1 MAAKGD
7 MLWAWAKDE
16 TMLQN
21 GECGGAVTS
30 LLKFALES
38 GMVDA
43 VLAVKKGVDLYDA
56 QPVLITKPEDIA
68 QCGGSLHC
76 GTLLMPK
83 LIKKYFDGASKMKI
97 AVTMKGCDAK
107 ALYELAKRNQVNL
120 DNLITIGLNCGGSV
134 SPIEARIMIQEK
146 FGINPDDIVKEE
158 IDKGQF
164 IVITKSGEHKG
175 IKIDELEEEGYG
187 RRLNCQRCKTK
198 VPRQCDLAC
207 GNWGVI
213 GDKAGKATFIEVCS
227 NKGADLVTKA
237 AGKAIEIEQPAGPAL
252 GLRGKVEGAMFKLG
266 DKCRNAQFE
275 KLGDGKKRLDYIMEQ
290 TSRCIKCYQCIEN
303 CPICYCVE
311 CSTKKPHLVDS
322 GVVNPPFMFH
332 LIRYSHV
339 ADSCVNCGQCQEL
352 CAMDIPNALFMHALQ
367 MEMQEM
373 FGYEPGVNME
383 LPVLAFVEESAERKR
398 LSDTGSDQIFNIF
411 AEEEQ

>member
-1 MAAKGD
+1 MVAKGD
-7 MLWAWAKDE
+7 MLLAWAKDPE
-16 TMLQN
+16 DLKR

-30 LLKFALES
+30 LLKYALES

-56 QPVLITKPEDIA
+56 RPVLITEPEKISECA
-68 QCGGSLHC
+68 GSLHC
-76 GTLLMPK
+76 GTLLIPK
-83 LIKKYFDGASKMKI
+83 IIKKYLNGANDMKI

-107 ALYELAKRNQVNL
+107 ALYELAKRQQINL
-120 DNLITIGLNCGGSV
+120 DNIISIGLNCGGSV
-134 SPIEARIMIQEK
+134 SPVDARVMIEEK
-146 FGINPDDIVKEE
+146 FGLNPDDIVKEE

-164 IVITKSGEHKG
+164 IVITKDGEHRG

-213 GDKAGKATFIEVCS
+213 GDKAGKATFVEVCS
-227 NKGADLVTKA
+227 DKGALLVEKA
-237 AGKAIEIEQPAGPAL
+237 TGNTIEAETAKGP
-252 GLRGKVEGAMFKLG
+252 GLEIRKKVENAMLKLG
-266 DKCRNAQFE
+266 DRCRKEQFE
-275 KLGDGKKRLDYIMEQ
+275 KLGDGQDRLKYIMNQ
-290 TSRCIKCYQCIEN
+290 TSRCIKCYQCIDN

-311 CSTKKPHLVDS
+311 CSTKKPYLVES
-322 GVVNPPFMFH
+322 GDVTPPFMFH

-352 CAMDIPNALFMHALQ
+352 CAMDIPNALYMHALQ
-367 MEMQEM
+367 LEMENM
-373 FGYEPGVNME
+373 FGYVPGVNMD
-383 LPVLAFVEESAERKR
+383 LPLLSLVEEPNERRR
-398 LSDTGSDQIFNIF
+398 LSDTGDDQIFDIF
-411 AEEEQ
+411 Q

>member
-1 MAAKGD
+1 MVAKGD

-16 TMLQN
+16 EAVKR
-21 GECGGAVTS
+21 GECGGAVTA

-38 GMVDA
+38 KAVDA

-56 QPVLITKPEDIA
+56 QPILITDPEKIA
-68 QCGGSLHC
+68 ECAGSLHC

-83 LIKKYFDGASKMKI
+83 LIKKYFDGARNMKI

-107 ALYELAKRNQVNL
+107 ALYELAKRQQVNL

-134 SPIEARIMIQEK
+134 SPMDARVMIEEK
-146 FGINPDDIVKEE
+146 FGLNPDDIIKEE

-164 IVITKSGEHKG
+164 IVVTKDHEHKG

-187 RRLNCQRCKTK
+187 RRANCQRCKTK
-198 VPRQCDLAC
+198 IPRQCDLAC

-227 NKGADLVTKA
+227 DKGADLVTKA
-237 AGKAIEIEQPAGPAL
+237 KGKAIETAEPAGPAL
-252 GLRGKVEGAMFKLG
+252 GIRSKVEGAMFKLG
-266 DKCRNAQFE
+266 DKCRNEQFE
-275 KLGDGKKRLDYIMEQ
+275 KLGEGKERLNYIMEQ
-290 TSRCIKCYQCIEN
+290 TSRCIKCYQCIDN

-311 CSTKKPHLVDS
+311 CSTKKPYLVES

-332 LIRYSHV
+332 LIRYSHI

-352 CAMDIPNALFMHALQ
+352 CAMDIPNALYMHALQ
-367 MEMQEM
+367 MEMQNM
-373 FGYEPGVNME
+373 FGYEPGVNLD
-383 LPVLAFVEESAERKR
+383 LPILSLVEEPTERKR
-398 LSDTGSDQIFNIF
+398 LHDTGDDQIFNIF
-411 AEEEQ
+411 Q